1 MPSATVTGG
10 ADNASGTHHPGHYIR
25 DFCRARDR
33 LRVEGDLA
41 VAGPA
46 EHAGEPGGRRFAS
59 PRIARDRPSRAA
71 GGDGAALRAAQ
82 ATAAWEAV
90 NRAVLASAK

>member
-1 MPSATVTGG
+1 
-10 ADNASGTHHPGHYIR
+10 
-25 DFCRARDR
+25 
-33 LRVEGDLA
+33 

-90 NRAVLASAK
+90 NRAVLASAKQDKLESGATVRIDSTVTAALMHEPSDSAPLWDACAS